1 MKPWAEFVVMTAA
14 TVTAAAAVALVQQ
27 LISLQNG
34 QTEIRGLLS
43 VQVERNNTHG
53 QTLRDLDSRLRI
65 IEASRRTYSPPQL
78 D

>member
-14 TVTAAAAVALVQQ
+14 TATAAAAIALVQQ

-43 VQVERNNTHG
+43 VQVERDNTHG
-53 QTLRDLDSRLRI
+53 QTLRDLDSRLRM
-65 IEASRRTYSPPQL
+65 IEAGRRTYSPPQL

>member
-1 MKPWAEFVVMTAA
+1 MTAA
-14 TVTAAAAVALVQQ
+14 TVTAAATVALAQQ

-43 VQVERNNTHG
+43 VQVERDNTHG
-53 QTLRDLDSRLRI
+53 QMLRDLDSRLRM
-65 IEASRRTYSPPQL
+65 IEAGRRTYSPPQA

>member
-14 TVTAAAAVALVQQ
+14 TATAAAAIALVQQ

-43 VQVERNNTHG
+43 VQVERDNTHG
-53 QTLRDLDSRLRI
+53 QALRDLDSRMRM
-65 IEASRRTYSPPQL
+65 IEAGRRTYSQPQL

>member
-1 MKPWAEFVVMTAA
+1 MTAA
-14 TVTAAAAVALVQQ
+14 TATAAAAIALVQQ

-43 VQVERNNTHG
+43 VQVERDNTHG
-53 QTLRDLDSRLRI
+53 QTLRDLDSRLRM
-65 IEASRRTYSPPQL
+65 IEAGRRTYSPPQL

>member
-1 MKPWAEFVVMTAA
+1 MTAA
-14 TVTAAAAVALVQQ
+14 TATAAAAIALVQQ

-43 VQVERNNTHG
+43 VQVERDNTHG
-53 QTLRDLDSRLRI
+53 QTLRDLDSRLRM
-65 IEASRRTYSPPQL
+65 IEAGRRVYSPPQL

>member
-1 MKPWAEFVVMTAA
+1 MTAA
-14 TVTAAAAVALVQQ
+14 TATAAAAIALVQQ

-43 VQVERNNTHG
+43 VQVERDNTHG
-53 QTLRDLDSRLRI
+53 QTLRDLDSRMRM
-65 IEASRRTYSPPQL
+65 IEAGRRTYSQPQL

>member
-1 MKPWAEFVVMTAA
+1 MTAA

>member
-1 MKPWAEFVVMTAA
+1 MTAA
-14 TVTAAAAVALVQQ
+14 TATAAAAIALVQQ

-43 VQVERNNTHG
+43 VQVERDNTHG
-53 QTLRDLDSRLRI
+53 QQLRDLREWVRM
-65 IEASRRTYSPPQL
+65 IEAGRRTYSQPQL

>member
-14 TVTAAAAVALVQQ
+14 TATAAAAIALVQQ
-27 LISLQNG
+27 LISLQSG

-43 VQVERNNTHG
+43 VQVERDNTHG
-53 QTLRDLDSRLRI
+53 QTLRDLDSRLRM
-65 IEASRRTYSPPQL
+65 IETGRRTYSPPQL